1 MQVSSTQSYTRA
13 DSTQVVHYAKR
24 DAQEHHM
31 IPRQL
36 RDHPLVRSSA
46 YNIEGESNLMFLPTG
61 RSGMG
66 SNPEGHSIHLGS
78 HPRYTEELRY
88 KLDKAYDR
96 AELDDYT
103 QEQRLQQVQDIALQ
117 AQSWLTQGD
126 EDGDPYRLNAR
137 QDCWDKPP
145 EGVELDRSLIFNLNV
160 GSKLQFAFL
169 STKIGDKRQKNLA
182 HEIDCLIRNRETPW
196 LSFINIKNRYM
207 VVESSCHDTLIA
219 DAFLRIDYAM
229 KMLNSCAQLM
239 LPYDLITEERVQKQ
253 CELLEAVK
261 AHEISIQTAVQSL
274 KDIGFVPVDFD
285 DELHKKCMD
294 DREAYYK
301 ARDTE
306 EEALIRKNGARTMY
320 GLTVRA
326 KLVGLEQDINGTLR
340 PQVST
345 YINAFQQFSSGAAMG
360 ETSFDTQ
367 YLRSMLEYLQAQK
380 DLKQAFIIV
389 KRVATLFPLIEH
401 LIRQHKK
408 LAYSSERLALY
419 SPPQTPR
426 RVPVAIR
433 YGDLIDNPN
442 QKIISVYGGVQL
454 THERVDVI
462 QVEWL
467 PKHLTRLVKF
477 RIENQELEERQM
489 YESAISNL
497 KKPRE
502 DTLSCIDPSLIEAVK
517 SEWAKAQSDLSKPS
531 EVRFGYEDLRLEDKT
546 PQTVKPTGHNLRP
559 VAAPQEVTV
568 LIPEPVKKEPEKP
581 KKNSCCVIM

>member
-1 MQVSSTQSYTRA
+1 MYLSRTRHPEDTQFHH
-13 DSTQVVHYAKR
+13 VV
-24 DAQEHHM
+24 
-31 IPRQL
+31 PRQVYTGTL
-36 RDHPLVRSSA
+36 SRLSEDQRERTLEVRDFLNELGYTKQQTDNLGLYLPKYESSYDTDRSTHRGYSSNHKKYNEDFVDEMYELVDLVRNDGYTKEQTKELVDQTLA
-46 YNIEGESNLMFLPTG
+46 EMRQDIRTGDIDVGPT
-61 RSGMG
+61 
-66 SNPEGHSIHLGS
+66 
-78 HPRYTEELRY
+78 
-88 KLDKAYDR
+88 
-96 AELDDYT
+96 DYT
-103 QEQRLQQVQDIALQ
+103 
-117 AQSWLTQGD
+117 
-126 EDGDPYRLNAR
+126 
-137 QDCWDKPP
+137 PP
-145 EGVELDRSLIFNLNV
+145 EGVELDRSIIFNLNV
-160 GSKLQFAFL
+160 GSKLQFAFS
-169 STKIGDKRQKNLA
+169 STRIGDKRQKNLA
-182 HEIDCLIRNRETPW
+182 HEIDGLIRNRETPW

-326 KLVGLEQDINGTLR
+326 KLVGLEQDVNGTLR
-340 PQVST
+340 SHVFT

-408 LAYSSERLALY
+408 LSYSSERLALY

-462 QVEWL
+462 QVAYL

-477 RIENQELEERQM
+477 RIENQEQEERQM
-489 YESAISNL
+489 YELAISNL
-497 KKPRE
+497 KKPRQ
-502 DTLSCIDPSLIEAVK
+502 DTLSCIDPSLIEAVQ

-546 PQTVKPTGHNLRP
+546 PQTVKPTP
-559 VAAPQEVTV
+559 VATPKEVTV

>member
-1 MQVSSTQSYTRA
+1 MNTHSYTK
-13 DSTQVVHYAKR
+13 DDGTHVVHYAAR

-36 RDHPLVRSSA
+36 RDHPMVTSSA
-46 YNIEGESNLMFLPTG
+46 YNIESESNLMFLPTG

-78 HPRYTEELRY
+78 HPKYTEELKY
-88 KLDKAYDR
+88 
-96 AELDDYT
+96 ELDISHREADRYDYS
-103 QEQRLQQVQDIALQ
+103 QKERLEQVQDIALQ

-137 QDCWDKPP
+137 QDCWDSPP
-145 EGVELDRSLIFNLNV
+145 EGVELDRSLIFGLNV
-160 GSKLQFAFL
+160 GSKLQFAF
-169 STKIGDKRQKNLA
+169 SSIRIGDKRQKNLA
-182 HEIDCLIRNRETPW
+182 HEIDGIIRNRETPW
-196 LSFINIKNRYM
+196 MSLINIKNRYM

-239 LPYDLITEERVQKQ
+239 LPYDLITEARVQKQ
-253 CELLEAVK
+253 CEILESVK
-261 AHEISIQTAVQSL
+261 DHKISIETAIQSL
-274 KDIGFVPVDFD
+274 KDIGFVDVDYD

-306 EEALIRKNGARTMY
+306 EEELIRKNGARTMW

-326 KLVGLEQDINGTLR
+326 KLVGLEQDVYGTLR
-340 PQVST
+340 SHVFT

-367 YLRSMLEYLQAQK
+367 YLQSMLEYLQAQK

-389 KRVATLFPLIEH
+389 KRVATLFPFIEH

-408 LAYSSERLALY
+408 LAYSSERLAEY

-454 THERVDVI
+454 THERVNVI
-462 QVEWL
+462 QVAYL

-477 RIENQELEERQM
+477 RIENQEQEERQM
-489 YESAISNL
+489 YELAISNL
-497 KKPRE
+497 KKPRQ
-502 DTLSCIDPSLIEAVK
+502 DTLSCIDPSLIEAVQ

-546 PQTVKPTGHNLRP
+546 PQTVKPTP
-559 VAAPQEVTV
+559 VATPKEVTV
-568 LIPEPVKKEPEKP
+568 LIPEPVKKEPEKQ
-581 KKNSCCVIM
+581 KKNSCCVVM